1 MKRSLGPVLVLL
13 AAAALAGCV
22 GTVAQQSFPALAEQR
37 APIRRIAV
45 VPLVVKAEDAADSA
59 PVVAR
64 YLVDALT
71 ARGFEVAPPE
81 TVARAS
87 GGLDPAPAL
96 PELAAMLQRE
106 VGVDA
111 VLVGRITRWVEREGS
126 AAGAQRAASVGLAVD
141 LYGAPGAKHLW
152 RGEFN
157 HTQQA
162 LSENLLL
169 TPRYPGGGTRWLSA
183 EEFAQFA
190 ASELAAALPLAP

>member
-1 MKRSLGPVLVLL
+1 MRRGPGPLLVLL
-13 AAAALAGCV
+13 AAMALAGCV
-22 GTVAQQSFPALAEQR
+22 GTVVQQSFPALAER
-37 APIRRIAV
+37 GEPIRRIAV
-45 VPLVVKAEDAADSA
+45 APLTTRPEDAADSA

-81 TVARAS
+81 TVVRAS
-87 GGLDPAPAL
+87 GGLYPAPGL
-96 PELAAMLQRE
+96 PELAATLQRE

-111 VLVGRITRWVEREGS
+111 VLVGKITRWVEREGG
-126 AAGAQRAASVGLAVD
+126 AAGTQRPASVGLAVD
-141 LYGAPGAKHLW
+141 LYAAPEAKHLW
-152 RGEFN
+152 RAEFD

-190 ASELAAALPLAP
+190 ANELAAALPLAP